1 MSETELALLTVGDL
15 IAMAK
20 AEKQKADEREEART
34 ALGEEIKLWQDE
46 YYKLTEESNQYNK
59 MTELE
64 KQLRELIE
72 NSL

>member
-20 AEKQKADEREEART
+20 AEKKKANDREEVRI
-34 ALGEEIKLWQDE
+34 ALDAEINKLQDK
-46 YYKLTEESNQYNK
+46 YYRLTEESKQYK
-59 MTELE
+59 EMTELE

>member
-20 AEKQKADEREEART
+20 AEKQKANEREEART
-34 ALGEEIKLWQDE
+34 ALGEEINRLQDE
-46 YYKLTEESNQYNK
+46 YYRLTEESKQYK
-59 MTELE
+59 EMTELE

-72 NSL
+72 NNL

>member
-20 AEKQKADEREEART
+20 AEKQKANEREEART
-34 ALGEEIKLWQDE
+34 ALGEEIHRLQDE
-46 YYKLTEESNQYNK
+46 YYILTEESKKYRE

-72 NSL
+72 KNV

>member
-15 IAMAK
+15 IELAK
-20 AEKQKADEREEART
+20 AEKQKAKDREDVRT
-34 ALGEEIKLWQDE
+34 ALGEEIHRLQDE
-46 YYKLTEESNQYNK
+46 YYRLTEESKQYSK

>member
-1 MSETELALLTVGDL
+1 MSEAELVLLTVGDL

-20 AEKQKADEREEART
+20 DEKKKANKREETRI
-34 ALGEEIKLWQDE
+34 ALDAKINLLQDE
-46 YYKLTEESNQYNK
+46 YYRLTEESNQYSK

>member
-1 MSETELALLTVGDL
+1 MSEAELALLTVGDL

-20 AEKQKADEREEART
+20 AEKEKANEREEARI
-34 ALGEEIKLWQDE
+34 ALDAEINLLQDE
-46 YYKLTEESNQYNK
+46 YYRLTEESKQYSK